1 MSELLGKIDE
11 ASKQALRVQDKPRLA
26 TLRLILADI
35 KKVQIDKGR
44 DQQLSDADI
53 CAILDKMAKQ
63 RRESASIYREAGRN
77 ELADQEDAEILIIS
91 EFLPEPLSSAEL
103 EQLVDAALLATGAS
117 SMRDMGKLMAEL
129 KPQVQGRVDMQ
140 QLSKQLKNR
149 LQSL

>member
-1 MSELLGKIDE
+1 MSELLGKINE
-11 ASKQALRVQDKPRLA
+11 ASKQALRAQDKPRLA

-63 RRESASIYREAGRN
+63 RRESASIYREAGRD

-103 EQLVDAALLATGAS
+103 EQLVDAALVATGAS

>member
-1 MSELLGKIDE
+1 MSELLGQINE
-11 ASKQALRVQDKPRLA
+11 ASKQALRAQDKPRLA

-103 EQLVDAALLATGAS
+103 EQLVDAALVATGAS

>member
-1 MSELLGKIDE
+1 MSELLGKINE
-11 ASKQALRVQDKPRLA
+11 ASKQALRAQDKPRLS

>member
-1 MSELLGKIDE
+1 MSELLGQIDE
-11 ASKQALRVQDKPRLA
+11 ASKQALRAQDKPRLA

-77 ELADQEDAEILIIS
+77 ELACQEDAEILIIS

-103 EQLVDAALLATGAS
+103 EQLVDAALVATGAS

>member
-1 MSELLGKIDE
+1 MSELLGQINE
-11 ASKQALRVQDKPRLA
+11 ASKQALRAQDKPRLA

-44 DQQLSDADI
+44 DQHLGDADI

-63 RRESASIYREAGRN
+63 RRESASIYREAGRD
-77 ELADQEDAEILIIS
+77 ELADQEDAELLIIS

-103 EQLVDAALLATGAS
+103 EQLVDAALVATGAS

>member
-1 MSELLGKIDE
+1 MSELLGKINE
-11 ASKQALRVQDKPRLA
+11 ASKQALRAQDKPRLS

-63 RRESASIYREAGRN
+63 RRESASIYREAGRD

-103 EQLVDAALLATGAS
+103 EQLVDAALVATGAS